1 MNEGSQ
7 FILSTIGHLSG
18 VCPLKYALNTCHFG
32 QLQFCAAHFSQ
43 GTEDNIHF
51 TQTAKQL
58 TDDNDFM
65 SQVTQRWR
73 SPYLITQPLSCPV
86 IPSTFCQ
93 AHTFMCGKKVFNH
106 VHYFSPFA
114 GSFLQDGKPLR
125 LFRTEIPYLEG
136 YFHQLVKLEA
146 SITTPNHT
154 EL

>member
-1 MNEGSQ
+1 MRGDSSISTLHQ
-7 FILSTIGHLSG
+7 ILVILSSLQMCQCMPFGLDA
-18 VCPLKYALNTCHFG
+18 VVWCTC
-32 QLQFCAAHFSQ
+32 FSQ

-51 TQTAKQL
+51 TQITKQL

-93 AHTFMCGKKVFNH
+93 AHTFLLGKKAFNH
-106 VHYFSPFA
+106 AEYFSPFA
-114 GSFLQDGKPLR
+114 RSFLQDGKPLR
-125 LFRTEIPYLEG
+125 LFRSEIPYFEG
-136 YFHQLVKLEA
+136 YFHQPVKPEA
-146 SITTPNHT
+146 GITSPRHT